1 MSKHTRRRGRTRLGS
16 LVLFVAATLFL
27 VATPPARELRSWT
40 AGTRAHACP
49 PAC

>member
-1 MSKHTRRRGRTRLGS
+1 

-49 PAC
+49 PACWTAVSQRARRS